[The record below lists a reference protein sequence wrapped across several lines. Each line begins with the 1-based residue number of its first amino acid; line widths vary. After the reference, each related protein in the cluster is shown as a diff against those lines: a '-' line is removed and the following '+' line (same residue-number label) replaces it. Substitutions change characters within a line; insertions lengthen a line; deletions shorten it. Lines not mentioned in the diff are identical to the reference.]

1 MHSLFVC
8 SITCEKNIIEQ
19 MHSNWTT
26 FSNLNLWFDNW
37 EEILVDLVFGGRK
50 KSNEEYEG
58 LIVFFD
64 DQKDRIINLDE
75 TDGLLDNK
83 NGQRG
88 GQPIFVFYSTEV
100 YGGSS
105 RANKTSYSTTII
117 VG

>member
-75 TDGLLDNK
+75 TDSARQYK
-83 NGQRG
+83 WVERG
-88 GQPIFVFYSTEV
+88 ETELCILFER
-100 YGGSS
+100 G
-105 RANKTSYSTTII
+105 R
-117 VG
+117 